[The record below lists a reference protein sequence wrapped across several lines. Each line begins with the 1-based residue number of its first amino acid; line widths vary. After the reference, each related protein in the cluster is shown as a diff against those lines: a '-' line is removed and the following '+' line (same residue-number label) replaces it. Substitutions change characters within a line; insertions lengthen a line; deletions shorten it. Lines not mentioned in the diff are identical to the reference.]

1 MLSRKQSSLGPLRL
15 LLLIPLSLWVLNK
28 ITLKECDRQVNKPE
42 ELSENCLPPENAPP
56 YHAKQLILCPQS
68 LLSKVWGEQKE
79 WVLEGGLSQN
89 VSKHL

>member
-42 ELSENCLPPENAPP
+42 ELSENYLPPENAPP
-56 YHAKQLILCPQS
+56 YPAYNCMKKYLGINLAKVVKDL
-68 LLSKVWGEQKE
+68 
-79 WVLEGGLSQN
+79 
-89 VSKHL
+89 